1 MSVDRP
7 ISLKTIVTTFC
18 APIKEEHAWAIIFN
32 ALKKLTHLHQQDIKC
47 LLVTDVD
54 NIIFNADG
62 DVDDTTFTEN
72 VESSSR
78 PEMPNLAT
86 GIKSYSLNVCK
97 FRWFGVLIL
106 IEWFPPAL
114 IFFQNIH
121 LC

>member
-1 MSVDRP
+1 MSVNQL
-7 ISLKTIVTTFC
+7 ITLKTIVTTFC

-32 ALKKLTHLHQQDIKC
+32 GLKKLTHLHQQDIKC

-78 PEMPNLAT
+78 PEMLNLAT
-86 GIKSYSLNVCK
+86 GKKS
-97 FRWFGVLIL
+97 
-106 IEWFPPAL
+106 
-114 IFFQNIH
+114 
-121 LC
+121 